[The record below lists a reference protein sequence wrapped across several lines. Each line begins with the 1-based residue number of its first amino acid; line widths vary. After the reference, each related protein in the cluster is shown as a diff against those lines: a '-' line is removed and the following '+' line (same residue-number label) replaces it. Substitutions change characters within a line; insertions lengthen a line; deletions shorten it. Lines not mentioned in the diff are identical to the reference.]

1 VPRNRRS
8 PAIHRHRP
16 RPCVQQNPRPT
27 SHALVPKVIAR
38 IPKPEPLA
46 PINAEPIH
54 HAASAD
60 LKPTVLGAKEGTQEH
75 IKVVVPKAS
84 PVAVNLVE
92 IIPIKAVPRG
102 VLKVAPVATSVASP
116 AISIVPKVAS
126 PTPASNIKHAA
137 QRTHGDLRMT

>member
-1 VPRNRRS
+1 MPRNRRS

-27 SHALVPKVIAR
+27 SHALVPKVIVR

-60 LKPTVLGAKEGTQEH
+60 LKPTVLDA
-75 IKVVVPKAS
+75 KAS
-84 PVAVNLVE
+84 PVVE

-102 VLKVAPVATSVASP
+102 VLKVAPVATSAASP

-137 QRTHGDLRMT
+137 QRTHGDLRVT